1 VSQDPPERPG
11 TARFAAAL
19 GVRRNAAVGFALG
32 VAVAAFFTYGAITG
46 PADAYSDAA
55 YVALGFVLAV
65 GVGLLATLLL
75 TAGSAV
81 RLARER

>member
-1 VSQDPPERPG
+1 MSGEPPERPG

-19 GVRRNAAVGFALG
+19 GVRRNAAIGFALG
-32 VAVAAFFTYGAITG
+32 VVVAAFFTYGAITG

-55 YVALGFVLAV
+55 YLALGFVLAV
-65 GVGLLATLLL
+65 GVGLLATLVF
-75 TAGSAV
+75 TVGSAV